1 MSRHDLAAVP
11 MAAVRPSA
19 TALGIYRHTFSGSR
33 SPVAVCQRAALL
45 IGLPALLTAAQ
56 VFYRVLPASDF
67 HGWER
72 PNIAGGLSCTAWEL
86 PCFWPLRVGGFRLY
100 TLRRAQP
107 LSMCRHT
114 GAGHSCRRFRLYDR
128 RASCPFSGPVRRSWV
143 AGIVSF
149 HSQLLGL
156 WSKLHL
162 VPARGLMCLPHGGR
176 DPPARMCGL
185 TRSCGIYTPA
195 SAGVEEE
202 IEEAN
207 GSAGAYAPTIIKS
220 YFLTFVFYILCS
232 KIFPPVF

>member
-107 LSMCRHT
+107 LSKCRHT
-114 GAGHSCRRFRLYDR
+114 GAGHSCHRFCLHDR
-128 RASCPFSGPVRRSWV
+128 RASYSSQCLDAPAIWCSVFPQSAPWPLEH
-143 AGIVSF
+143 IV
-149 HSQLLGL
+149 
-156 WSKLHL
+156 
-162 VPARGLMCLPHGGR
+162 
-176 DPPARMCGL
+176 
-185 TRSCGIYTPA
+185 
-195 SAGVEEE
+195 
-202 IEEAN
+202 
-207 GSAGAYAPTIIKS
+207 
-220 YFLTFVFYILCS
+220 
-232 KIFPPVF
+232 

>member
-1 MSRHDLAAVP
+1 MLCPAYTELLWSREAVMSRHDLAAVP

-86 PCFWPLRVGGFRLY
+86 PCFWPLRVGGFRLC

-107 LSMCRHT
+107 LSKCRHT
-114 GAGHSCRRFRLYDR
+114 GAGHSCRRFRLHDR
-128 RASCPFSGPVRRSWV
+128 RVPFT
-143 AGIVSF
+143 
-149 HSQLLGL
+149 LL
-156 WSKLHL
+156 
-162 VPARGLMCLPHGGR
+162 RC
-176 DPPARMCGL
+176 
-185 TRSCGIYTPA
+185 
-195 SAGVEEE
+195 
-202 IEEAN
+202 
-207 GSAGAYAPTIIKS
+207 IIRHCK
-220 YFLTFVFYILCS
+220 
-232 KIFPPVF
+232 PPV